1 MMNREYIYNT
11 KKLAV
16 YFLIVELLF
25 WGAFYFIWSAL
36 SSGNSSE
43 NSLLF
48 KSPNLLYYS
57 FFLLLFYFVN
67 FYKLVKWNNLV
78 KEVNFSGINSFFNKV
93 NNRRTF
99 WKIFLLRNTI
109 FFLVIALAHPIYG
122 EKKEDGVKESM
133 EIVIAMDISNSMNA
147 NDIDKKTSRLE
158 VAKRSVVQLINS
170 FNGQKIGVCVFAG
183 GAYVQLPLTNDY
195 PIAKMF
201 INEIET
207 GMLSNQGT
215 NVAQAFKTSLEMF
228 SEDKTTKAIIM
239 VTDGENHETN
249 PSVILSKIKE
259 EDVKVCVLGI
269 GTKRGGLVPVN
280 PYRSELGYKL
290 GEDGKYLMSKVNPK
304 LLKSIASQVNGYAT
318 LTSNPFPNLSQ
329 LVDEIKKMK
338 KKKKASYSL
347 SVKADRYQLPLWI
360 SFVFLLLY
368 FLNSFKRKVN

>member
-16 YFLIVELLF
+16 YFLTVELLF

-228 SEDKTTKAIIM
+228 SKDKTTKAIIM

-269 GTKRGGLVPVN
+269 GTKRGGLVPIN
-280 PYRSELGYKL
+280 PDIPELGYKL
-290 GEDGKYLMSKVNPK
+290 GEDGKYLMSKVNPNF
-304 LLKSIASQVNGYAT
+304 LKSIASQVNGYAT

>member
-1 MMNREYIYNT
+1 M
-11 KKLAV
+11 
-16 YFLIVELLF
+16 
-25 WGAFYFIWSAL
+25 
-36 SSGNSSE
+36 
-43 NSLLF
+43 
-48 KSPNLLYYS
+48 
-57 FFLLLFYFVN
+57 
-67 FYKLVKWNNLV
+67 

-228 SEDKTTKAIIM
+228 SKDKTTKAIIM

-269 GTKRGGLVPVN
+269 GTKRGGLVPIN
-280 PYRSELGYKL
+280 PDRPELGYKL
-290 GEDGKYLMSKVNPK
+290 GEDGKYLMSKVNPNF
-304 LLKSIASQVNGYAT
+304 LKSIASQVNGYAT

>member
-1 MMNREYIYNT
+1 
-11 KKLAV
+11 
-16 YFLIVELLF
+16 
-25 WGAFYFIWSAL
+25 
-36 SSGNSSE
+36 
-43 NSLLF
+43 
-48 KSPNLLYYS
+48 
-57 FFLLLFYFVN
+57 
-67 FYKLVKWNNLV
+67 
-78 KEVNFSGINSFFNKV
+78 
-93 NNRRTF
+93 
-99 WKIFLLRNTI
+99 
-109 FFLVIALAHPIYG
+109 
-122 EKKEDGVKESM
+122 M

-147 NDIDKKTSRLE
+147 KDIDNKTSRLE

-368 FLNSFKRKVN
+368 FLN

>member
-1 MMNREYIYNT
+1 MMNRTYIYNI
-11 KKLAV
+11 KKLAIL
-16 YFLIVELLF
+16 FLIVELLF
-25 WGAFYFIWSAL
+25 WGAFYFLWSVL
-36 SSGNSSE
+36 SSGNSSD
-43 NSLLF
+43 NTFLF
-48 KSPNLLYYS
+48 KSPHFLYLS
-57 FFLLLFYFVN
+57 FFIFVFYFFN
-67 FYKLVKWNNLV
+67 FYKLIKWNKLV
-78 KEVNFSGINSFFNKV
+78 KTVNFSGANSFFQKV
-93 NNRRTF
+93 NNRNTF
-99 WKIFLLRNTI
+99 WKIFLIRNTI

-122 EKKEDGVKESM
+122 EKKEEGVKESM

-147 NDIDKKTSRLE
+147 KDIDKRTSRLE
-158 VAKRSVVQLINS
+158 VAKRSVIQLINS

-239 VTDGENHETN
+239 VTDGENHEVN
-249 PSVILSKIKE
+249 PSRILSKIKE
-259 EDVKVCVLGI
+259 ADVKVCVLGI

-280 PYRSELGYKL
+280 PYRLELGYKL

-304 LLKSIASQVNGYAT
+304 FLKSIASQVNGYAT

-338 KKKKASYSL
+338 KKKHGSYSL
-347 SVKADRYQLPLWI
+347 SIKADRYQLPLLI
-360 SFVFLLLY
+360 SIVFFLLY
-368 FLNSFKRKVN
+368 FMNSFKRKLD

>member
-1 MMNREYIYNT
+1 MMDREYIYNT

-25 WGAFYFIWSAL
+25 WGVFYFIWSAL

-48 KSPNLLYYS
+48 KSPNFLYYS
-57 FFLLLFYFVN
+57 FFLLLFYFIN

-93 NNRRTF
+93 NNRHTF
-99 WKIFLLRNTI
+99 WNIFLLRNTI

-122 EKKEDGVKESM
+122 EKKEDGLKESM

-147 NDIDKKTSRLE
+147 KDIDNKTSRLE

-269 GTKRGGLVPVN
+269 GTKRGGLVPIN
-280 PYRSELGYKL
+280 PDRPELGYKL

>member
-16 YFLIVELLF
+16 YFLTVELLF

-93 NNRRTF
+93 NNRHTF
-99 WKIFLLRNTI
+99 WNIFLLRNTI

-122 EKKEDGVKESM
+122 EKKEDGLKESM

-147 NDIDKKTSRLE
+147 KDIDNKTSRLE